1 MIKANEII
9 KNYGSFKALKGISFQ
24 ALNNKITALLGPNG
38 AGKTTTLRVL
48 SGYLTPDSGIIEY
61 FGNASLDLKEL
72 KKIIGYVPENN
83 PVYEDIYVSDY
94 LEWIAKLYSLG
105 EKDIKSAI
113 EKCAL
118 YDVIDKKIG
127 SLSKGYKQRVSLAK
141 AIIFKPKILLLDEPT
156 TGLDPNQ
163 ANETRELI
171 KELKEDRVVIIST
184 HILSEAENLCDEIII
199 INKGEIA
206 ISGAKDDIVK
216 KYSKNSYT
224 LKFEGNIDS
233 NIFNFE
239 NLSNISSRTENGE
252 TLFNIEFSDETD
264 MRKEILRFA
273 KEKNISLIEFYR
285 NRITLEEIFAKITRH
300 NGGL

>member
-224 LKFEGNIDS
+224 LKFEGNIES